1 MAEFIELTAAD
12 GHKLAAWRAVPLGEA
27 RGGVVV
33 IQEIFGVNSHIRD
46 VTERFSE
53 QGYLAIA
60 PALFDRY
67 ERGFETGY
75 QPDDMVRARALM
87 TALDWDKAVLDVDAA
102 RGAAAAAGK
111 VGTVGYCWGGSVSW
125 LAACRLQIGAAVA
138 YYGGQIERFKQER
151 PHCPVLMHFGKRD
164 DHIPLATVE
173 AIRAA
178 QPEVP
183 IHLYD
188 AGHGFNSDRRAD
200 YSADCARLA
209 RLRTLQLFQRS
220 SGVRSEH

>member
-125 LAACRLQIGAAVA
+125 LAACRLKIDAAVA
-138 YYGGQIERFKQER
+138 YYGGQIDRFKEER
-151 PHCPVLMHFGKRD
+151 PRCPVIMHFGKTD
-164 DHIPLATVE
+164 GHIPLSTVE
-173 AIRAA
+173 AIQAA
-178 QPEVP
+178 QPQVP
-183 IHLYD
+183 VYLYD
-188 AGHGFNSDRRAD
+188 AGHGFSCDQRGSFDKA
-200 YSADCARLA
+200 AHELA
-209 RLRTLQLFQRS
+209 WQRTLAFFAEKL
-220 SGVRSEH
+220 G

>member
-1 MAEFIELTAAD
+1 MSEFIELTASD
-12 GHKLAAWRAVPLGEA
+12 GHKLAAWRAAPFGRA
-27 RGGVVV
+27 RGGLVV

-46 VTERFSE
+46 VTDRFAA

-60 PALFDRY
+60 PAMFDRY

-75 QPDDMVRARALM
+75 GPDDMVRARAVM
-87 TALDWDKAVLDVDAA
+87 AKLDWDKALLDVEAA
-102 RGAAAAAGK
+102 RGAAAEAGK

-125 LAACRLQIGAAVA
+125 LAACRLKVDAAVA
-138 YYGGQIERFKQER
+138 YYGGQIDRFKEEQ
-151 PHCPVLMHFGKRD
+151 PHCPVIMHFGKND

-183 IHLYD
+183 IYLYD
-188 AGHGFNSDRRAD
+188 AGHGFSCDQRGSFNKPAHEQ
-200 YSADCARLA
+200 AWQ
-209 RLRTLQLFQRS
+209 RTLAFFGEKL
-220 SGVRSEH
+220 G

>member
-12 GHKLAAWRAVPLGEA
+12 GHKLAAWRAVPLGKP

-125 LAACRLQIGAAVA
+125 LAACRLKIDAAVA
-138 YYGGQIERFKQER
+138 YYGGQIDRFKEER
-151 PHCPVLMHFGKRD
+151 PRCPVIMHFGKTD
-164 DHIPLATVE
+164 GHIPLSTVE
-173 AIRAA
+173 AIQAA
-178 QPEVP
+178 QPQVP
-183 IHLYD
+183 VYLYD
-188 AGHGFNSDRRAD
+188 AGHGFSCDQRGSFDQA
-200 YSADCARLA
+200 AHEQAWQ
-209 RLRTLQLFQRS
+209 RTLAFFAEKLA
-220 SGVRSEH
+220 